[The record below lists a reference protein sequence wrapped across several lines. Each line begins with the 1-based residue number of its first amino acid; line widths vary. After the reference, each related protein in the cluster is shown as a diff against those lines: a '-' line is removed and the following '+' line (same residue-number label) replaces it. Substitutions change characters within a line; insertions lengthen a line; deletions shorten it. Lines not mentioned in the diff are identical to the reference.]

1 MITADAPDYSAS
13 TIFCD
18 DIRHEIGGKTSCIGI
33 YSGTMYVHSAFPIVL
48 PKFCMSVTYVQRSK
62 IFLDEPIKIKI
73 FLPGDEDDT
82 PSIEAEIPLPPEAKQ
97 SADKA
102 VLEAAPGTQPAT
114 VVHGE
119 FVLSPFTISKP
130 GPIKVRVVRDEKLIR
145 AGALTVKPAEPMAL
159 PPPAAETP
167 PS

>member
-33 YSGTMYVHSAFPIVL
+33 YSGTMYVHSAFPIIL

-102 VLEAAPGTQPAT
+102 VLEAAPGRSRLLLFTVNLFFLLSQFQNQDRLKFAWFAT
-114 VVHGE
+114 
-119 FVLSPFTISKP
+119 KN
-130 GPIKVRVVRDEKLIR
+130 
-145 AGALTVKPAEPMAL
+145 
-159 PPPAAETP
+159 
-167 PS
+167 